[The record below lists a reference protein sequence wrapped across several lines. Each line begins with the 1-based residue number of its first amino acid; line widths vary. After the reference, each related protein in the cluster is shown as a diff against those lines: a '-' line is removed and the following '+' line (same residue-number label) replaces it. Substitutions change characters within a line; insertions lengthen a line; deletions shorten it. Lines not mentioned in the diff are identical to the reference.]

1 VSQTFPFTYA
11 DKKYTAS
18 FITMKQSTS
27 IEFHITISDEQLIKE
42 FRESH
47 IVTVLHDKKNKWIF
61 GFEGAPFGSG
71 QTFMTGLALGLRKFA
86 EENSLL

>member
-1 VSQTFPFTYA
+1 
-11 DKKYTAS
+11 
-18 FITMKQSTS
+18 
-27 IEFHITISDEQLIKE
+27 
-42 FRESH
+42 
-47 IVTVLHDKKNKWIF
+47 VTVLHDKKNKWIF